1 MTNVLD
7 SLVGT
12 YGSTYDK
19 EFSDIAD
26 ILLEQGTLLYEE
38 EETLAFV
45 EGIVN
50 CYEYQGKLYE
60 LWYHVQT
67 PDTPYVDLQFGFNN
81 TTNYWE

>member
-1 MTNVLD
+1 MANVLD
-7 SLVGT
+7 SLVGS

-19 EFSDIAD
+19 EFADIAD
-26 ILLEQGTLLYEE
+26 VLLEQGTLLYEE
-38 EETLAFV
+38 EETLALV
-45 EGIVN
+45 EGVVS

-67 PDTPYVDLQFGFNN
+67 TDTPYVDLQFGFNT